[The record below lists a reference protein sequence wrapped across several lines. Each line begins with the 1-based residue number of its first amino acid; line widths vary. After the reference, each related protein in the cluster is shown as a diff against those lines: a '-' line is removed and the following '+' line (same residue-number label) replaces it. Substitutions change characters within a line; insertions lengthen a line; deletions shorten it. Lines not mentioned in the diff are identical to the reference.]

1 MILHHLSEVFG
12 VSGGEY
18 YAHDDWVLHT
28 EYPQK
33 SRVFSG
39 NVIYLFEW
47 RHKNQNWFHKPWFTF
62 I

>member
-39 NVIYLFEW
+39 NVIYLFQV
-47 RHKNQNWFHKPWFTF
+47 KTQKSKL
-62 I
+62 IS